1 MLFQN
6 IFVIFTMITLFLFSS
21 IGNGQAISQVNVT
34 SSSICY
40 EMVYPPDDNP
50 IWSQGLDM
58 NLDMVQL
65 CADVVAYKLRWSTTL
80 DSDWY
85 VTGINDINPILHPEY
100 GLRRMWSYFQT
111 HYHTCVICKSNKYK
125 INSNDTKC

>member
-6 IFVIFTMITLFLFSS
+6 IFVIFTMISLSIFSS
-21 IGNGQAISQVNVT
+21 IGNGETISQ
-34 SSSICY
+34 
-40 EMVYPPDDNP
+40 
-50 IWSQGLDM
+50 SQGLDM

-85 VTGINDINPILHPEY
+85 VTRINDINPILHSEY